1 MYLIQDVESTLG
13 CPSKVFYKA
22 EDKMKIH
29 SPVAVKTTGGHWTDY
44 FFNYSTLGV
53 VSTDLHVYNLDAIRA
68 IHVVWNHVGTDKL
81 TTANGRMFTSSSA
94 RLSSQSRQSTSVTDR
109 ACCNVIGY

>member
-1 MYLIQDVESTLG
+1 MIMIMLVSFSDTLLQDVMSTLG

-29 SPVAVKTTGGHWTDY
+29 SPVAVKTTRGHWTDY

-53 VSTDLHVYNLDAIRA
+53 VSVGQA
-68 IHVVWNHVGTDKL
+68 IHTL
-81 TTANGRMFTSSSA
+81 EPITS
-94 RLSSQSRQSTSVTDR
+94 LQ
-109 ACCNVIGY
+109 

>member
-1 MYLIQDVESTLG
+1 MAYMLLQDVMSTLG
-13 CPSKVFYKA
+13 CPNKVFYKA

-53 VSTDLHVYNLDAIRA
+53 VSV
-68 IHVVWNHVGTDKL
+68 
-81 TTANGRMFTSSSA
+81 SSA
-94 RLSSQSRQSTSVTDR
+94 
-109 ACCNVIGY
+109 ACFA

>member
-1 MYLIQDVESTLG
+1 MSTLG

-53 VSTDLHVYNLDAIRA
+53 VSVGSLLCIEYNY
-68 IHVVWNHVGTDKL
+68 T
-81 TTANGRMFTSSSA
+81 
-94 RLSSQSRQSTSVTDR
+94 LSDR
-109 ACCNVIGY
+109 VSF

>member
-1 MYLIQDVESTLG
+1 MADATLLQDVMSTLG

-29 SPVAVKTTGGHWTDY
+29 SPVAVKTTCGHWTDY

-53 VSTDLHVYNLDAIRA
+53 VSVC
-68 IHVVWNHVGTDKL
+68 VCVPKK
-81 TTANGRMFTSSSA
+81 TSTF
-94 RLSSQSRQSTSVTDR
+94 L
-109 ACCNVIGY
+109 IFFE

>member
-1 MYLIQDVESTLG
+1 MSTLG

-53 VSTDLHVYNLDAIRA
+53 VSISPANDFIAATFMKDLFETVGNQISSILSRKLILQTVLEF
-68 IHVVWNHVGTDKL
+68 VVS
-81 TTANGRMFTSSSA
+81 MFSSA
-94 RLSSQSRQSTSVTDR
+94 
-109 ACCNVIGY
+109 G

>member
-1 MYLIQDVESTLG
+1 LYPLLQDVMSTLG

-29 SPVAVKTTGGHWTDY
+29 SPVAVKTTGSHWTDY

-53 VSTDLHVYNLDAIRA
+53 VSICPA
-68 IHVVWNHVGTDKL
+68 
-81 TTANGRMFTSSSA
+81 
-94 RLSSQSRQSTSVTDR
+94 TSVALDKGK
-109 ACCNVIGY
+109 VKFP